1 MVKPMNYDGIII
13 GIGSFLMIGL
23 LHPVVIKSEYYFG
36 TKIWP
41 AFLLS
46 GILCIVFSLFSSGKV
61 LSPLLAVLGFSLLW
75 SITELFEQKKRVEK
89 GWFPRNPNK
98 KIFE

>member
-1 MVKPMNYDGIII
+1 MNYDGIII

>member
-1 MVKPMNYDGIII
+1 MNYEGIII
-13 GIGSFLMIGL
+13 GMGTFLLIGL
-23 LHPVVIKSEYYFG
+23 LHPVVIKAEYYFG

-41 AFLLS
+41 AFLAA
-46 GILCIVFSLFSSGKV
+46 GIVCIVLSLFSSGRV

-75 SITELFEQKKRVEK
+75 SIKELFEQKQRVEK